1 VKSKHK
7 SVVSHISGH
16 RRKVEAGDLNISV
29 NSHSLNSQIPK
40 EHRDREHSSFRYDPM
55 NKEFVEGKRGVLAA
69 AKDSQMKLKHHAV
82 TSAHEC
88 DED

>member
-40 EHRDREHSSFRYDPM
+40 EHRDREHSSFRYDSTSHS
-55 NKEFVEGKRGVLAA
+55 FAEGKQGVLEV
-69 AKDSQMKLKHHAV
+69 AKRSQMKLKHHAV